1 MKLIPKNTKKRTSQG
16 FTLLEMMIASTIYLT
31 IFIGALIAT
40 QIFAMRVYTLGATKL
55 TATQGC
61 RKTLDIFRDDVRQA
75 KLIQIGNVTDNSYG
89 SFTPVPITSAAVGN
103 AIQIFQ
109 TTNQSAGAPMSIYY
123 LQTNYT
129 GAQSSNNLM
138 AYLATG
144 TSTNLFKLT
153 TYITNSAIFA
163 AVDYLGNTVS
173 NQMYNNQVYTITL
186 QYYQWE
192 YPIGY
197 IGGQGFNAYDYY
209 QLRTRVCRRAT
220 D

>member
-1 MKLIPKNTKKRTSQG
+1 MKTFPKNTGKRTCQG
-16 FTLLEMMIASTIYLT
+16 FTLLEMMVASFIYLT
-31 IFIGALIAT
+31 IFITALISL

-61 RKTLDIFRDDVRQA
+61 RKTLDIFRDDVRQG
-75 KLIQIGNVTDNSYG
+75 KLIQVGNVTDNSYD
-89 SFTPVPITSAAVGN
+89 SFTPVAVTNNAVGN

-109 TTNQSAGAPMSIYY
+109 TTNTSAGAPMSIYY

-129 GAQSSNNLM
+129 GTMSSNNIM
-138 AYLATG
+138 AYLATATG
-144 TSTNLFKLT
+144 TNLLKLT
-153 TYITNSAIFA
+153 TYVTNSVIFA
-163 AVDYLGNTVS
+163 AVDCWGSNIV
-173 NQMYNNQVYTITL
+173 NQMNNNQVYTITL

>member
-1 MKLIPKNTKKRTSQG
+1 MKLFSKNTGKRTSQG

-31 IFIGALIAT
+31 IFIGALIST

-61 RKTLDIFRDDVRQA
+61 RKTLDIFRDDVRQG
-75 KLIQIGNVTDNSYG
+75 KWIQVGNVTDNSYD
-89 SFTPVPITSAAVGN
+89 SFTAVAATNGAVGN

-109 TTNQSAGAPMSIYY
+109 TTNNSAGAPMSIYY

-129 GAQSSNNLM
+129 GTMSSNNLM
-138 AYLATG
+138 AYLATS
-144 TSTNLFKLT
+144 TSTNLLRLT
-153 TYITNSAIFA
+153 TYITNSAIFS
-163 AVDYLGNTVS
+163 AVDFLVTTIS
-173 NQMYNNQVYTITL
+173 NQMKNNQVYTINL